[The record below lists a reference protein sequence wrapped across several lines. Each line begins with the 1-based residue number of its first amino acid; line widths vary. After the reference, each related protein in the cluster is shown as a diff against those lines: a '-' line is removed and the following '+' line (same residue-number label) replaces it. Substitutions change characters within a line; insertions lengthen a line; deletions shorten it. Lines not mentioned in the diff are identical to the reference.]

1 MALDEKMWMDITAL
15 HVAASY
21 LDPSLKSFSF
31 VKDGKELRNLL
42 KQAVQAARENAMHFN
57 GILVSDDSDTSDL
70 EDMTA
75 SDLEDTSDLEDKTER
90 SDNETSTKKAK
101 YDPFAEFRNVASSTS
116 KSSGHVSDFEADVDA
131 EFRHY
136 NPITVVDLQQ
146 PDAVRSV
153 FDPLLWW
160 DSRALTFRF

>member
-1 MALDEKMWMDITAL
+1 MDITAL

-31 VKDGKELRNLL
+31 VKDGKERRNLL
-42 KQAVQAARENAMHFN
+42 EQATQAARENLIHFN
-57 GILVSDDSDTSDL
+57 GILVSDESDTSDL

-75 SDLEDTSDLEDKTER
+75 TAESP
-90 SDNETSTKKAK
+90 DNETSVKKTI
-101 YDPFAEFRNVASSTS
+101 YDSFAEFRNMASGTS
-116 KSSGHVSDFEADVDA
+116 KCSGHVSDFEADVDA
-131 EFRHY
+131 EFRRY
-136 NPITVVDLQQ
+136 SSITGVDLQQ

-160 DSRALTFRF
+160 GQQSFNFLILSCLA